1 MRILL
6 TMCAVA
12 ALAACDQNQSK
23 VSVAATGAAATAAA
37 KPSAAP
43 LAKNKALALMKARH
57 EKYEEIGDA
66 MKAAGRE
73 LKASSPNLAV
83 VRKSADT
90 IAAFAPTV
98 PGLFPAGTGPDV
110 GRTEAKAEIWQ
121 KPEDF
126 RAKAADFNRAARAFQ
141 AAARGGNLDAI
152 RAAQGG
158 LGKSCKACHDLY
170 REDH

>member
-6 TMCAVA
+6 TLCAVA
-12 ALAACDQNQSK
+12 ALGACDQNQNQSS
-23 VSVAATGAAATAAA
+23 VTVAATAGGAAA
-37 KPSAAP
+37 KPAAAP
-43 LAKNKALALMKARH
+43 LSKPKALALMKARH
-57 EKYEEIGDA
+57 EKYEAIGDA

-110 GRTEAKAEIWQ
+110 GKTDAKAEIWQ

-126 RAKAADFNRAARAFQ
+126 RAKAADFNRAAKAFQ

>member
-1 MRILL
+1 MRTLL
-6 TMCAVA
+6 IICAIA
-12 ALAACDQNQSK
+12 ALTACDQNQSK
-23 VSVAATGAAATAAA
+23 VSVAATGATVAA

-73 LKASSPNLAV
+73 LKSSSPNLAV

-110 GRTEAKAEIWQ
+110 GKTEAKDEIWQ

-126 RAKAADFNRAARAFQ
+126 RAKAAAFNRAARAFQ